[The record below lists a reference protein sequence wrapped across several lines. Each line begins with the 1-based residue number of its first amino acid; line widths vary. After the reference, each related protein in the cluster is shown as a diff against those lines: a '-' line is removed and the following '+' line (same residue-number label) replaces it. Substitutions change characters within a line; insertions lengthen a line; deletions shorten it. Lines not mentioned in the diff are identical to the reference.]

1 MQKERKPNRL
11 IKEKS
16 PYLRQH
22 AYNPVD
28 WYPWSEEAFEKAKKE
43 DKPIFLSIGYST
55 CHWCHVMEKESFE
68 DEEIAEILNK
78 YFVPIKVDREERPDI
93 DAFYMSVCQAMTG
106 SGGWPLT
113 IIMTPDK
120 EPFFAGTYFPKES
133 YFGRPGLK
141 EILLTIKEL
150 WEKDRERVLNT
161 AKHLVKALQ
170 EAAKEKAHG
179 SLGEE
184 TLHRAFS
191 ELFTS
196 YDEHFGGFGNAPK
209 FPIPHNLMFLGRYY
223 YRYKREQAL
232 KMIDKTLTMMRM
244 GGIYDQVGFG
254 FHRYST
260 DREWLLPHFEKML
273 YDQALLLIAY
283 TEGYQLLGKEL
294 FKRTVYEIV
303 EFLERDMLSPEG
315 AFYSAWDADS
325 EGEEG
330 KFYTWSLQ
338 ELKEVLNED
347 ELKLVT
353 QVFNLREE
361 GNYLEEATKRRVGR
375 NVLHVGRPYEKVAE
389 ELGISLEELSNKLEE
404 IRRKLFE
411 AREKR
416 VKPLRDEKILTDWN
430 GLAIAGLSYA
440 GRSLGEEKFID
451 MAKRAADFILK
462 NMVDE
467 RGYLLHR
474 YMEGEA
480 KFPGFLEDYAYLVW
494 GLFELYEAT
503 LEDKYLK
510 EALRLQELQIKHFW
524 DEENGGFF
532 QTPDFFTDIPVRKK
546 EVYDGATPSGNSVS
560 AYNLIRLGRLLGR
573 KELEEYGVKTL
584 QAFSWE
590 ISNFPSAHTFSLIAL
605 DLVVNGTKELV
616 IVNLKER
623 EKLTEIYR
631 KYLPDLLVALKTPEL
646 SELSEFIKS
655 IPESDKELYYLCRN
669 YACEKPS
676 DKLEEVIKGLK
687 GDGDED

>member
-1 MQKERKPNRL
+1 MIKGRKPNRL
-11 IKEKS
+11 INEKS

-93 DAFYMSVCQAMTG
+93 DAFYMGVCQAMTG

-113 IIMTPDK
+113 IIMTPEK
-120 EPFFAGTYFPKES
+120 EPFFSGTYFPKES
-133 YFGRPGLK
+133 YYGRHCLK

-150 WEKDRERVLNT
+150 WEKDRNRLLST

-170 EAAKEKAHG
+170 EAAKEKAYTQVKEDVIHI
-179 SLGEE
+179 
-184 TLHRAFS
+184 AYS
-191 ELFTS
+191 ELFKS
-196 YDEHFGGFGNAPK
+196 YDEHFGGFGGSPK

-223 YRYKREQAL
+223 CRYKREQAL
-232 KMIDKTLTMMRM
+232 KMMEKTLTMMRM
-244 GGIYDQVGFG
+244 GGIYDHVGFG

-273 YDQALLLIAY
+273 YDQALLLITY
-283 TEGYQLLGKEL
+283 TEGYQLLGKDL
-294 FKRTVYEIV
+294 FKRTVYEIA

-347 ELKLVT
+347 ELRLIT

-361 GNYLEEATKRRVGR
+361 GNYLEEATRRRVGR
-375 NVLHVGRPYEKVAE
+375 NVLYIGKPYAEVAE
-389 ELGISLEELSNKLEE
+389 TLNLSEEELLKKLES
-404 IRRKLFE
+404 IRKKLFE
-411 AREKR
+411 YREKKE
-416 VKPLRDEKILTDWN
+416 KPIRDEKILTDWN

-440 GRSLGEEKFID
+440 GRVFGEEKFIS
-451 MAKRAADFILK
+451 MAKRAADFIL
-462 NMVDE
+462 DE
-467 RGYLLHR
+467 MLDVNGLLLHR

-480 KFPGFLEDYAYLVW
+480 KFPGFLEDYAYLIW

-503 LEDKYLK
+503 LEDRYLEK
-510 EALRLQELQIKHFW
+510 AFKLQELQIKHFW
-524 DEENGGFF
+524 DDKDGGFF
-532 QTPDFFTDIPVRKK
+532 QTPDFFTEIPVRKK
-546 EVYDGATPSGNSVS
+546 EIYDGAIPSGNSVS
-560 AYNLIRLGRLLGR
+560 IYNLIKLGRILGK
-573 KELEEYGVKTL
+573 KELEDYALKAIK
-584 QAFSWE
+584 AFSWE

-605 DLVVNGTKELV
+605 DLRLNGTKEL
-616 IVNLKER
+616 ILVNLKGR
-623 EKLTEIYR
+623 EKLRDIYSE
-631 KYLPDLLVALKTPEL
+631 YIPDLVILHKSKGVDK
-646 SELSEFIKS
+646 LSEFVEN
-655 IPESDKELYYLCRN
+655 IPKTDTERFYLCKN
-669 YACEKPS
+669 YTCEKPTNNL
-676 DKLEEVIKGLK
+676 KEVIEKIKEEGK
-687 GDGDED
+687 KA

>member
-1 MQKERKPNRL
+1 
-11 IKEKS
+11 
-16 PYLRQH
+16 
-22 AYNPVD
+22 
-28 WYPWSEEAFEKAKKE
+28 
-43 DKPIFLSIGYST
+43 
-55 CHWCHVMEKESFE
+55 MEKDSFE
-68 DEEIAEILNK
+68 DEEIAEILNR

-133 YFGRPGLK
+133 FFGRPGLK
-141 EILLTIKEL
+141 DILLTIKEL
-150 WEKDRERVLNT
+150 WEKDKDRVLNT
-161 AKHLVKALQ
+161 AKYLVKALR
-170 EAAKEKAHG
+170 EAAKEKAEG

-184 TLHRAFS
+184 VLHRAFS
-191 ELFTS
+191 ELFLS
-196 YDEHFGGFGNAPK
+196 YDEHFGGFGKAPK
-209 FPIPHNLMFLGRYY
+209 FPIPHNLSFLGRYY

-260 DREWLLPHFEKML
+260 DKEWLLPHFEKML

-283 TEGYQLLGKEL
+283 TEGYQLLKKDL
-294 FKRTVYEIV
+294 FRRTVYEIC

-338 ELKEVLNED
+338 ELKEVLDED
-347 ELKLVT
+347 ELNLVKR
-353 QVFNLREE
+353 VFNLREE

-375 NVLHVGRPYEKVAE
+375 NILYVGKTYEEVAKELGMTTE
-389 ELGISLEELSNKLEE
+389 ELLNRLDK
-404 IRRKLFE
+404 IRKKLFE
-411 AREKR
+411 TREKR

-440 GRSLGEEKFID
+440 GRSLGEEKFIE
-451 MAKRAADFILK
+451 MAKGAAEFILN

-467 RGYLLHR
+467 KGYLLHR
-474 YMEGEA
+474 YIEGEA
-480 KFPGFLEDYAYLVW
+480 KFPGFLEDYAYLIW

-503 LEDKYLK
+503 LEERYLK
-510 EALRLQELQIKHFW
+510 EAVRLQELQIKHFW

-546 EVYDGATPSGNSVS
+546 EVYDGATPSGNSVC
-560 AYNLIRLGRLLGR
+560 AYNLIRLGRILGCR
-573 KELEEYGVKTL
+573 ELEDYGIKTL

-605 DLVVNGTKELV
+605 DLVINGTKELV
-616 IVNLKER
+616 AVNLKDKR
-623 EKLTEIYR
+623 KLHEIY
-631 KYLPDLLVALKTPEL
+631 KEYFPDLLVALKTPEVAKV
-646 SELSEFIKS
+646 SEFIAS
-655 IPESDKELYYLCRN
+655 IPEGGKEAYYLCRN
-669 YACEKPS
+669 YSCERPS
-676 DKLEEVIKGLK
+676 DKLEEVVKRLKGEGGKGLVEN
-687 GDGDED
+687 DYVYSPLVRFSLS

>member
-1 MQKERKPNRL
+1 MQKEKKPNRL

-28 WYPWSEEAFEKAKKE
+28 WYPWSEEAFEKAKRE

-170 EAAKEKAHG
+170 EAAKKKAHG
-179 SLGEE
+179 NLGEE

-196 YDEHFGGFGNAPK
+196 YDEYFGGFGNALK

-244 GGIYDQVGFG
+244 GGIYDHVGFG

-260 DREWLLPHFEKML
+260 DKEWLLPHFEKML

-294 FKRTVYEIV
+294 FKKTVYEIV

-375 NVLHVGRPYEKVAE
+375 NVLHIGRPYEEVAR
-389 ELGISLEELSNKLEE
+389 ELGIAPEELLNKLEE
-404 IRRKLFE
+404 IRKKLFE

-430 GLAIAGLSYA
+430 GLAVAGLSYA
-440 GRSLGEEKFID
+440 GRSLREKKFIE
-451 MAKRAADFILK
+451 MAKRVADFLLN

-467 RGYLLHR
+467 KGYLLHT

-480 KFPGFLEDYAYLVW
+480 KIPGFLEDYAYLIW

-503 LEDKYLK
+503 LEDKYLE

-524 DEENGGFF
+524 DKENGGFF

-560 AYNLIRLGRLLGR
+560 AYNLLRLGRFLGK

-590 ISNFPSAHTFSLIAL
+590 ISNFPSAHTFSLMAL
-605 DLVVNGTKELV
+605 DLALNGTKELV
-616 IVNLKER
+616 IVNLKN
-623 EKLTEIYR
+623 KKHLTELY
-631 KYLPDLLVALKTPEL
+631 KEYLPDLLVALKTSEI

-655 IPESDKELYYLCRN
+655 IPESDKELYYLCKN
-669 YACEKPS
+669 YTCEKPS
-676 DKLEEVIKGLK
+676 DKLEEVIKRLK
-687 GDGDED
+687 GDGDEA